1 MQLRHWFLLLSIVT
15 GLALGYF
22 PRELGENGI
31 AALWTF
37 AVMTLFML
45 LAVASV
51 MGMGD
56 PPVGAECCLIS
67 GLGTAFAVAGLCV
80 PYFNGHEWPWFT
92 AWFIGLGI
100 LNSLFFLY
108 NLFVI
113 EPHTSLKDYLM
124 YS

>member
-15 GLALGYF
+15 GLTLGYF
-22 PRELGENGI
+22 LRELGENGI

-56 PPVGAECCLIS
+56 PPVGAGCCLIS